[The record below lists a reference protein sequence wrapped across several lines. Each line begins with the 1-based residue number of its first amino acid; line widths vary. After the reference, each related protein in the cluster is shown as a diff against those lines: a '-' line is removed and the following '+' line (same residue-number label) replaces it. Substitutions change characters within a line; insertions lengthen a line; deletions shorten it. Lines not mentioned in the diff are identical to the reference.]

1 MIAYKGFSKNLTA
14 KLGKG
19 EFQFKMHETVEEKE
33 AKCANIGFHCA
44 EEPLDV
50 LGYYSGKDDRYCVVK
65 AEGDIHEDAHGSR
78 ISCTK
83 MTLLKEITLQ
93 ELAMAECTFL
103 YNHPFREYS
112 CMVQKDSGEAVTN
125 FVIVRGKN
133 PIAKGREGTNLF
145 FLKEK
150 DDSVEIIELG
160 AYEVDGKEIREG
172 IFYDIRGN
180 EVKDDKKGA

>member
-1 MIAYKGFSKNLTA
+1 MIAYKGFSKDLTA
-14 KLGKG
+14 VMGKG
-19 EFQFKMHETVEEKE
+19 KFQFKMNETVEEKE
-33 AKCANIGFHCA
+33 AKCANTGFHCA

-50 LGYYSGKDDRYCVVK
+50 LTYYNGKEDRYCIVD
-65 AEGDIHEDAHGSR
+65 ADGDIHEDAHGSR

-112 CMVQKDSGEAVTN
+112 RMVQKDSGEAVTN

-180 EVKDDKKGA
+180 EVKDDKEGA